1 MAIITITSTLQK
13 LSTLNSLLS
22 TAAVSSLLS
31 SFKKLTLEMHAVL
44 VSLSKSAYTSSDSK
58 SDDLAG
64 YSGVFETPTEFFRWA
79 YEVAMESYL
88 TCLIRNGD
96 YGKAVEA
103 VEDHEKRSTGLQQR
117 TGAQD
122 PPPPTFNAHKGYAYY
137 RMKKFGKA
145 LAVAPDEEG
154 ESLAHIKSQ
163 ALYRLGRYDD
173 SITSY
178 LKIPSW
184 SSDPE
189 VVTNIVSSMAQG
201 GSSSDVNISNVSELE
216 VFQEDYDVMY
226 NVATAH
232 LEDREDV
239 KARKILADADEKCRS
254 LLTKKEYES
263 LSLNLKAQQ
272 VCADHSSA
280 SSYSYVGLRTGG
292 DAGLQLVKTNNF
304 LSKESEGGKAKERTW
319 LLDAIKTL
327 EEELKDGADKVTE
340 RAKSAVEQNVKV
352 LKAVVG
358 EGKDADLK
366 GSDMGGAFGARVKV
380 IKAALEG
387 SSDAKSV
394 AEGIKGEEREEQL
407 VKAQLYIDFQLY
419 REAIAA
425 LEGMEELR
433 KEPAMIKTLSD
444 LYSKAGDRARANS
457 LLKDSIDAGGGES
470 LKIANGESLVKEG
483 EYEKAGKIFD
493 EIMEGGECDDET
505 RVLAL
510 RVLATS
516 YYDVDSCETLVN
528 DLPAV
533 EEGDGES
540 LEFAPLPREVSRL
553 RSQSSLLAVDT
564 DSERLERKRLIKAKR
579 MKERKEKREKHL
591 LRLESVGTYDPNRP
605 VAPDPERWLPK
616 NQRSYNKKGRKNRH
630 NFSGAQGAG
639 GGAFKDAEKLDAAK
653 RAEGGN
659 DAFSTK
665 HLQVGAGGKR
675 SRQPR
680 R

>member
-13 LSTLNSLLS
+13 LSTLDSLVS
-22 TAAVSSLLS
+22 SAPVSSLLS

-44 VSLSKSAYTSSDSK
+44 VSLSKSAYTSNDSR
-58 SDDLAG
+58 SDDLKG

-88 TCLIRNGD
+88 TCLIRSGD
-96 YGKAVEA
+96 YSKAIEA
-103 VEDHEKRSTGLQQR
+103 IEDHEKRSKELQQKSSPPP
-117 TGAQD
+117 
-122 PPPPTFNAHKGYAYY
+122 PPPPTFDAHKGYAYY

-145 LAVAPDEEG
+145 LAIAPDEES
-154 ESLAHIKSQ
+154 EFLRHIKSQ

-173 SITSY
+173 SIASY
-178 LKIPSW
+178 LQIPSW

-189 VVTNIVSSMAQG
+189 VVTNIVSSMVQG
-201 GSSSDVNISNVSELE
+201 GSSSGVNISDVSELE
-216 VFQEDYDVMY
+216 VFQDDYDIMY
-226 NVATAH
+226 NVATFH
-232 LEDREDV
+232 LGNRDGA
-239 KARKILADADEKCRS
+239 KARKILVDADEKCRS

-272 VCADHSSA
+272 ICADHSSA
-280 SSYSYVGLRTGG
+280 SSESYVGLRTGG
-292 DAGLQLVKTNNF
+292 DVGLQLLKANNF
-304 LSKESEGGKAKERTW
+304 LSKESEGGKAKERPW

-340 RAKSAVEQNVKV
+340 KAKLKVEQNVKV
-352 LKAVVG
+352 LKAVVV
-358 EGKDADLK
+358 EGNDVDLK
-366 GSDMGGAFGARVKV
+366 GSEMGGAFGARVKV

-387 SSDAKSV
+387 SSDAKAV
-394 AEGIKGEEREEQL
+394 AEGIKGEGREEQL

-419 REAIAA
+419 REAIAV
-425 LEGMEELR
+425 LEGMGELR
-433 KEPAMIKTLSD
+433 DEPAMIKTLSD
-444 LYSKAGDRARANS
+444 LYSKAGDRARAES

-483 EYEKAGKIFD
+483 DYEKAGKIFD
-493 EIMEGGECDDET
+493 EIMEGGECEDET

-510 RVLATS
+510 RVLASS
-516 YYDVDSCETLVN
+516 YYDVDSCENLVN

-540 LEFAPLPREVSRL
+540 LEFAPLPREVGRL
-553 RSQSSLLAVDT
+553 RSHSSLLAVDT
-564 DSERLERKRLIKAKR
+564 DSERLERKRLVKAKR
-579 MKERKEKREKHL
+579 MKERKEKREKYL
-591 LRLESVGTYDPNRP
+591 LKLETVGKYDPNRP

-639 GGAFKDAEKLDAAK
+639 GGALKDAEKLDAAK

-675 SRQPR
+675 SRHTR